1 MKSARFDP
9 TSDKRPK
16 SPSFGSLRLGQ
27 YREIAESEA
36 NLLEI
41 SAAVYHL
48 YDAVLS
54 VFCGFGFL
62 FDVYGFFEGGR
73 GGLVLKIK

>member
-1 MKSARFDP
+1 M
-9 TSDKRPK
+9 
-16 SPSFGSLRLGQ
+16 
-27 YREIAESEA
+27 
-36 NLLEI
+36 I

-62 FDVYGFFEGGR
+62 FDVYGIFWGKGEF
-73 GGLVLKIK
+73 VLKIK